1 MHPDRFSKR
10 DMTVAVITLIIGLV
24 AGMFLAEPFGL
35 AGTAGNNDNGTQT
48 EARRD
53 DTRVLYQ
60 LDIET
65 VETWLLEDADPES
78 EEYIQLSAILEQ
90 MKEYGGSDDFTTIFG
105 DIQEISPTDSVLTAT
120 YERVTGEVLENA
132 EELEGNT
139 DELAVIIGAWEDPY
153 EFEGASLQFYLK
165 VPEDMADDL
174 PKEWD
179 EFKVDKPLETTI
191 FWTNLRGLPTLEA

>member
-35 AGTAGNNDNGTQT
+35 AGTAGDSDTGSNT

-65 VETWLLEDADPES
+65 VETWLLEDVDPES
-78 EEYIQLSAILEQ
+78 EEYAEWSAILEQ
-90 MKEYGGSDDFTTIFG
+90 MKNYVEDDLTVVFPRQEDGPSDNILG
-105 DIQEISPTDSVLTAT
+105 VIYEQISGEAVENADELTA
-120 YERVTGEVLENA
+120 
-132 EELEGNT
+132 NT
-139 DELAVIIGAWEDPY
+139 DELAVIIGSWEDPY

-165 VPEDMADDL
+165 VPEDMADNL
-174 PKEWD
+174 PKEWN

-191 FWTNLRGLPTLEA
+191 FWTNLRGLPALES